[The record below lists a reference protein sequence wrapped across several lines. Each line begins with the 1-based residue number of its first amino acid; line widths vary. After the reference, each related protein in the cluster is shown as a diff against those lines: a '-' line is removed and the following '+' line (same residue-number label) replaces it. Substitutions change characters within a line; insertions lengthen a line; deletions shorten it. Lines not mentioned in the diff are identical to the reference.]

1 MALKILVVDDSRLMQ
16 RIITDYLKKYNITNI
31 DYASNGL
38 EAVEK
43 YKKNLY
49 DFVTLDVVMEGMNG
63 VDTLKEIK
71 KIDND
76 AKVVMVSSMGQK
88 CFLEEANEAGAL
100 DFVVKPFNKD
110 DVDDIMRRLQERFS
124 CKL

>member
-31 DYASNGL
+31 DYANNGL
-38 EAVEK
+38 EAIEK
-43 YKKNLY
+43 YKKNSY

-71 KIDND
+71 KIDNN

-88 CFLEEANEAGAL
+88 CFMEEANEAGAVE
-100 DFVVKPFNKD
+100 FVIKPFNNN
-110 DVDDIMRRLQERFS
+110 DVDDIMKKLQEKFS